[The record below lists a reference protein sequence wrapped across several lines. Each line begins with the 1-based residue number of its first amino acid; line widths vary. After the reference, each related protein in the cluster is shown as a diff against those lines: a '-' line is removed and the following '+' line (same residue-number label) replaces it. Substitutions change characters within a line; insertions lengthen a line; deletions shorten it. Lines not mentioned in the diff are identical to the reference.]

1 MRHGM
6 PSCAS
11 RTDASTRDQ
20 KEGSRM
26 QPHTE
31 AAPPDHFPTET
42 TGLPACRRSEIVDL
56 SDGATFELEI
66 AAVAKQ
72 LGDARVRMHA
82 YNGSI
87 PGPTLG
93 VAPGLGGGGQRR
105 QPWGPGGDGPLA
117 RAAVE
122 EPLRRHPRDA
132 DADPDRPERSLTRRL
147 SGPGRVLVSPAHPRG
162 LRPGDGPLWQRPRG
176 FPPIPSTGR
185 RYIARSSSRSMTS

>member
-31 AAPPDHFPTET
+31 AAPPDHFPAET

-72 LGDARVRMHA
+72 LGDTRVRMLA

-87 PGPTLG
+87 PGPTLR
-93 VAPGLGGGGQRR
+93 VAEGSEVEVNVVNRGIWRR
-105 QPWGPGGDGPLA
+105 
-117 RAAVE
+117 
-122 EPLRRHPRDA
+122 
-132 DADPDRPERSLTRRL
+132 RSTGTGCGWRTATTAPTRR
-147 SGPGRVLVSPAHPRG
+147 
-162 LRPGDGPLWQRPRG
+162 
-176 FPPIPSTGR
+176 R
-185 RYIARSSSRSMTS
+185 RRSRSGRAFPRASPFPTPACTGITRT

>member
-1 MRHGM
+1 
-6 PSCAS
+6 
-11 RTDASTRDQ
+11 
-20 KEGSRM
+20 M

-93 VAPGLGGGGQRR
+93 GAPGLGGGGQRR

-147 SGPGRVLVSPAHPRG
+147 SGPGRVLVSPARAPFPGPGVPCNPPHTREASAEERALKETVLGVPR
-162 LRPGDGPLWQRPRG
+162 
-176 FPPIPSTGR
+176 
-185 RYIARSSSRSMTS
+185 RSRVLAAGTSRD